1 MSVIPAT
8 QMRRARTVA
17 RRYIWWEPP
26 AKTLANL
33 PRFLAHAM
41 NLATWEDHVWLETHF
56 SRAQL
61 RQALQRAPAGTF
73 TARSWNFWHI
83 RLGARSIPRLP
94 QKQIPA

>member
-1 MSVIPAT
+1 MLPAGLMA
-8 QMRRARTVA
+8 QARKVA

-26 AKTLANL
+26 AKTLTNL

-41 NLATWEDHVWLETHF
+41 NLATWEDQVWLETNF
-56 SRAQL
+56 SRDRL

-73 TARSWNFWHI
+73 TARSWNFWHV

-94 QKQIPA
+94 EKEIPA